1 MYACSNASCK
11 VVGFVSA
18 AFGLGVSFGF
28 GVEPF
33 GSVGFGL
40 AVSAGF
46 TSADFSNPFG
56 NVPFGLVVAAGVSAG
71 FGVEPFGKVGFG
83 LAVSAGFTSAGFG
96 VEPFGKVGFGLAVSA
111 GFTSAGFWASVVVT
125 EGGFNCSDNLDNF
138 ASSSVIFSSRSFF
151 VLVLRFAAIQI
162 TNNCIVY
169 VHFV

>member
-18 AFGLGVSFGF
+18 GFGASFGF

-56 NVPFGLVVAAGVSAG
+56 KVGFGLAVSAGFTSVG
-71 FGVEPFGKVGFG
+71 FGVEPFGSVGFG

-96 VEPFGKVGFGLAVSA
+96 
-111 GFTSAGFWASVVVT
+111 ASVVVT

-138 ASSSVIFSSRSFF
+138 ASSSAIFSSRSFF